1 MSFSFSPSHYVSI
14 SSPPNHHLINQPTT
28 AELWIYNILKN
39 HQRYPLREITWAF
52 LENRGNNNN
61 NNNHKKTKKKKKN
74 AEIWVGVYVAKPNY
88 SQTGKRKAEK
98 KLSVEFRDLR
108 IEC

>member
-1 MSFSFSPSHYVSI
+1 MSFPFSFLLSLYINLLST
-14 SSPPNHHLINQPTT
+14 PPNHPTHT

-52 LENRGNNNN
+52 LENRGNNNHHN
-61 NNNHKKTKKKKKN
+61 KNKTKKKKKKN

-88 SQTGKRKAEK
+88 SPTGKRKSEK

>member
-1 MSFSFSPSHYVSI
+1 MSFSLFFSLIMYHSHSH
-14 SSPPNHHLINQPTT
+14 SPPNQPTTT

-61 NNNHKKTKKKKKN
+61 NKNKTKKKTKKKN

-88 SQTGKRKAEK
+88 SATGKRKSEK

>member
-1 MSFSFSPSHYVSI
+1 MSFFLSLSLYINLLSTLPNQ
-14 SSPPNHHLINQPTT
+14 PNHNT

-52 LENRGNNNN
+52 LENRGNNN
-61 NNNHKKTKKKKKN
+61 KKTKKKKKN

-88 SQTGKRKAEK
+88 SATGKRKAEK